1 MITTFLIICTFIF
14 IILYFYIIIK
24 KKFIEPLSLSTP
36 KLVGSLCL
44 LVSLSYLVNSDLL
57 FSIISWFIC
66 GLVWLFLTEPGYQK
80 MKKHYQ
86 NQNKKDLNK
95 GNLDFIMQNDDINI
109 SLDINSILDKIN
121 NLIL

>member
-44 LVSLSYLVNSDLL
+44 LVSLSYLVNSGLL
-57 FSIISWFIC
+57 FFIISWFVC
-66 GLVWLFLTEPGYQK
+66 GLVWLFLTEPG
-80 MKKHYQ
+80 
-86 NQNKKDLNK
+86 
-95 GNLDFIMQNDDINI
+95 
-109 SLDINSILDKIN
+109 
-121 NLIL
+121 